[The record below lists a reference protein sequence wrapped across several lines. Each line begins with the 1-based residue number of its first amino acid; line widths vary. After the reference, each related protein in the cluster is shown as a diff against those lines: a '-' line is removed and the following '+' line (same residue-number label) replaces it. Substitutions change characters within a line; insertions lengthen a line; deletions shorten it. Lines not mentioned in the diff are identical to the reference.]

1 MLPPEPTPAGSL
13 RDILGLS
20 NDLHH
25 SESVA
30 SALPLVQWTAWH
42 RPALNPDKVRA
53 ND

>member
-30 SALPLVQWTAWH
+30 SALPPGAVDCMAQA
-42 RPALNPDKVRA
+42 RFEP
-53 ND
+53 